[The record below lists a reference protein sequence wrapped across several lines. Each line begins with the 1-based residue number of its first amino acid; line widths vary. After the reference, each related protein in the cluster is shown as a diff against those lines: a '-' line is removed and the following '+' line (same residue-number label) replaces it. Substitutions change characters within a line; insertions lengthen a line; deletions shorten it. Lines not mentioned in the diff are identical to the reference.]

1 MVVDTEL
8 IIALIGASR
17 ASHERE
23 PPVSAPPG
31 PGSAVGMETPP
42 LRLSMTLPGSASLG
56 AFQAGAISGV
66 SIGLLALRRCG
77 RAVHLDAIGG
87 SSAGAIVSVLA
98 THALLS
104 GRDVPTLL
112 RRAWVDEVDVG
123 LLRSGD
129 RHAPLGFD
137 GLRSRLYDL
146 LGDEQRHPRDVH
158 APLSSPV
165 TLQVGLTSLLGF
177 TSRVPTAGAETS
189 ALSYADFAEFELTP
203 GSPRD
208 EIFEP
213 SGASPLDAMIASASH
228 PGAFAP
234 RVLDRSDRRGD
245 YEARG
250 VTNFPT
256 SGQLW
261 YTDGGLV
268 ERQPIGRVLAAARRR
283 AGNAEGTRLHVVMD
297 PRGSGPSGDAEW
309 LDVESSQ
316 SWVAGVRRSLSVL
329 PTQALHDDLRG
340 VAATNRRLDAV
351 RRLADDLDDK
361 LADEDD
367 RADLRRRLA
376 EAAGVT
382 GKERVDV
389 EMISPLLLATED
401 HGVAD
406 LLAGDFIGAF
416 GGFLSRQ
423 IRRSD
428 YQLGWRA
435 SAAWIPDALVR
446 HGCRPDEVDHVQ
458 QAMTEFFDNDLDDVF
473 VEEDGTAALTTR
485 ERLQLAALA
494 ATTGYQ
500 LFREAVPT
508 PSLPGRQS

>member
-1 MVVDTEL
+1 
-8 IIALIGASR
+8 
-17 ASHERE
+17 
-23 PPVSAPPG
+23 
-31 PGSAVGMETPP
+31 METPP

-56 AFQAGAISGV
+56 AFQAGAMAGV
-66 SIGLLALRRCG
+66 AVGVLALRRCG
-77 RAVHLDAIGG
+77 RSVHLDAVGG

-104 GRDVPTLL
+104 GRDAPTLL

-123 LLRSGD
+123 LLRSGG

-137 GLRSRLYDL
+137 ELRSRFHDF
-146 LGDEQRHPRDVH
+146 LGDEDRHPRDVH
-158 APLSSPV
+158 EPLSSPV
-165 TLQVGLTSLLGF
+165 TVQIGLTGLLGL
-177 TSRVPTAGAETS
+177 TTRVPTAGTESS

-208 EIFEP
+208 EILEP

-234 RVLDRSDRRGD
+234 RVLDRSGRRGD

-250 VTNFPT
+250 VTNFPA
-256 SGQLW
+256 SGRLW

-283 AGNAEGTRLHVVMD
+283 SGNAEGTRLHVVVD

-309 LDVESSQ
+309 RDVEDSK

-340 VAATNRRLDAV
+340 VASVNRRLDAV
-351 RRLADDLDDK
+351 RRLADDLGSTVADDHER
-361 LADEDD
+361 DE
-367 RADLRRRLA
+367 LRRRLA
-376 EAAGVT
+376 EAADVT
-382 GKERVDV
+382 GKELVNV
-389 EMISPLLLATED
+389 EMISPLLLATD
-401 HGVAD
+401 DRGVAD

-416 GGFLSRQ
+416 GGFLSRRV
-423 IRRSD
+423 RRSD

-435 SAAWIPDALVR
+435 ASTWIPDALTR
-446 HGCRPDEVDHVQ
+446 HGCRPDEIEHVHR
-458 QAMTEFFDNDLDDVF
+458 AMTEHLDDELDEVL
-473 VEEDGTAALTTR
+473 VEADGVDALSNR

-494 ATTGYQ
+494 AATGYQ

>member
-1 MVVDTEL
+1 MS
-8 IIALIGASR
+8 II
-17 ASHERE
+17 
-23 PPVSAPPG
+23 PVSRPPSW
-31 PGSAVGMETPP
+31 GSRSPMETPP
-42 LRLSMTLPGSASLG
+42 LRLTMTLPGSASLG
-56 AFQAGAISGV
+56 AFQAGAVAGV
-66 SIGLLALRRCG
+66 SVGLLALRRCG
-77 RAVHLDAIGG
+77 RTVHLDAVGG

-104 GRDVPTLL
+104 GRDVPSLL

-137 GLRSRLYDL
+137 ELRERMHDF
-146 LGDEQRHPRDVH
+146 LGDEDRHPRDVH
-158 APLSSPV
+158 EPLTSPV

-177 TSRVPTAGAETS
+177 TTRVPTGGAESS

-208 EIFEP
+208 EILEP
-213 SGASPLDAMIASASH
+213 SGSSPLDAMVASASH

-250 VTNFPT
+250 VTNFPA
-256 SGQLW
+256 SGRLW

-268 ERQPIGRVLAAARRR
+268 ERHPIGRVLAAARRR
-283 AGNAEGTRLHVVMD
+283 AGAAAGTRLHVVVD
-297 PRGSGPSGDAEW
+297 PRGSGPSGDDEW
-309 LDVESSQ
+309 CDVDDGK
-316 SWVAGVRRSLSVL
+316 SWVSGVRRSLSVL

-340 VAATNRRLDAV
+340 VASTNRRLDAV
-351 RRLADDLDDK
+351 RRLADDLEAVLPDDVD
-361 LADEDD
+361 ASEF
-367 RADLRRRLA
+367 RRRLT
-376 EAAGVT
+376 EAADVT
-382 GKERVDV
+382 GREHVDV
-389 EMISPLLLATED
+389 EMISPLLLVDDER
-401 HGVAD
+401 GVAD

-416 GGFLSRQ
+416 GGFLSRR

-435 SAAWIPDALVR
+435 ASQWIPDALVR
-446 HGCRPDEVDHVQ
+446 HGCRPDEVDQVQ
-458 QAMTEFFDNDLDDVF
+458 RAMTDHLDADLDEVL
-473 VEEDGTAALTTR
+473 VEEDGTDALSTR

-494 ATTGYQ
+494 AATGYQ

-508 PSLPGRQS
+508 PSLPGRRS